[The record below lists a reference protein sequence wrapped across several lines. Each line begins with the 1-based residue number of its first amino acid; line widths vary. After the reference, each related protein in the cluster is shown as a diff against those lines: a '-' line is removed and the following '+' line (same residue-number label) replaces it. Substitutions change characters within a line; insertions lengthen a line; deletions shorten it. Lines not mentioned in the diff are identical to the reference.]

1 MTRPDSPL
9 VDVEQFLAA
18 LEARD
23 LSAAAHRLAPGAP
36 LTFPGGQ
43 RFHSLQELVAWS
55 ATRYRFVR
63 KTYECFEL
71 LPADA
76 RGTAVVYCRGTLA
89 GEWPEG
95 TPFTGIR
102 FIDRFEID
110 AAGSIVD
117 QQVWN
122 DLGEARR

>member
-1 MTRPDSPL
+1 MTRTESPL
-9 VDVEQFLAA
+9 EVVEHFLAA

-23 LSAAAHRLAPGAP
+23 LPVAARSLAAGAR

-43 RFHSLQELVAWS
+43 RFHSLHELVAWS
-55 ATRYRFVR
+55 AKRYRFVR
-63 KTYECFEL
+63 KSYDRSEL

-76 RGTAVVYCRGTLA
+76 RGLAVVYCRGTLA
-89 GEWPEG
+89 GEWPDG
-95 TPFTGIR
+95 TAFTGIR

-110 AAGSIVD
+110 AAGLIVD

-122 DLGEARR
+122 DLGEVRR